1 MIRPSPTISRFFT
14 ESWRR
19 SEDAPKEKDDMK
31 EEKEEFDRKAAY
43 IISYATI
50 IMVLNSLF
58 VTLAVNAAITRGTNV
73 TVEIIVHFVVIA
85 LMFVALS
92 HMNKVFDRQDKLKAI
107 ETANTCADLEGDR
120 HDDDCEGED

>member
-19 SEDAPKEKDDMK
+19 SEDAPKENDNM
-31 EEKEEFDRKAAY
+31 KEEFDRKAAY
-43 IISYATI
+43 ILTYGTI
-50 IMVLNSLF
+50 IFILNSLLIR
-58 VTLAVNAAITRGTNV
+58 LAVNAAMTERMNIVLEIT
-73 TVEIIVHFVVIA
+73 VHFGLIA
-85 LMFVALS
+85 LLYVALS

-107 ETANTCADLEGDR
+107 ETANTGADLEEDR